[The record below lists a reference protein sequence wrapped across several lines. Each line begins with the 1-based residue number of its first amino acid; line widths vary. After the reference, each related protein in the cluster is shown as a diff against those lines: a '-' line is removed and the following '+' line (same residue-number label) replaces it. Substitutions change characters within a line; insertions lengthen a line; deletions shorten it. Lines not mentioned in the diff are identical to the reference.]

1 MTIEEIQQ
9 NIIEEMDL
17 FEDWTDKYEYIIEL
31 GKSLNTISEDK
42 KTDSNKIKGC
52 QSNVWLDAEFV
63 DGVVKFSAD
72 SDALI
77 VKGLVSL
84 VLKVF
89 SNQAPQDIINANLDF
104 IEKTGLS
111 QHLAQ
116 TRSNGLLAMVKQIKF
131 YAMAYSV
138 QGTQS

>member
-1 MTIEEIQQ
+1 MSIEEIQQ

-31 GKSLNTISEDK
+31 GKSLNTIAENK
-42 KTDSNKIKGC
+42 KTDNNKIKGC
-52 QSNVWLDAEFV
+52 QSNVWLDSEYI
-63 DGVVKFSAD
+63 DGKVVFSAD

-89 SNQAPQDIINANLDF
+89 SNQSPEAIINANLDF

-138 QGTQS
+138 KS

>member
-17 FEDWTDKYEYIIEL
+17 FDDWTDKYEYIIEL
-31 GKSLNTISEDK
+31 GKSLNTIAEDK
-42 KTDSNKIKGC
+42 KIDSNKIKGC
-52 QSNVWLDAEFV
+52 QSNVWLDSEYN
-63 DGVVKFSAD
+63 DGKVVFSAD

-89 SNQAPQDIINANLDF
+89 SNQAPQAIIDANLDF

-138 QGTQS
+138 KS

>member
-1 MTIEEIQQ
+1 MSIEEIQEQ
-9 NIIEEMDL
+9 IIDEMDL

-31 GKSLNTISEDK
+31 GKSLKTIAESK
-42 KTDSNKIKGC
+42 KIDSNKIKGC
-52 QSNVWLDAEFV
+52 QSNVWLDAIYT
-63 DGVVKFSAD
+63 DGKVAFTAD

-89 SNQAPQDIINANLDF
+89 SNQTPQDIINANLDF

-116 TRSNGLLAMVKQIKF
+116 TRSNGLLSMVKQIKF

-138 QGTQS
+138 QSTKS

>member
-42 KTDSNKIKGC
+42 KIDSNKIKGC
-52 QSNVWLDAEFV
+52 QSNVWLDAEFEN
-63 DGVVKFSAD
+63 GVVKFSAD

-138 QGTQS
+138 KS

>member
-1 MTIEEIQQ
+1 MTIEEIQAQ
-9 NIIEEMDL
+9 IIEEMDL

-31 GKSLNTISEDK
+31 GKSLQTIAEDK
-42 KTDSNKIKGC
+42 KIDSNKIKGC
-52 QSNVWLDAEFV
+52 QSNVWLDASYA
-63 DGVVKFSAD
+63 DGKVSFTAD

-89 SNQAPQDIINANLDF
+89 SNQSPQDIINANLDF

-116 TRSNGLLAMVKQIKF
+116 TRSNGLLSMVKQIKF
-131 YAMAYSV
+131 YAMAFSV
-138 QGTQS
+138 QSTKY

>member
-31 GKSLNTISEDK
+31 GKSLNTISEEK
-42 KTDSNKIKGC
+42 KIDSNKIKGC
-52 QSNVWLDAEFV
+52 QSNVWLDAEFEN
-63 DGVVKFSAD
+63 GIVKFSAD

-138 QGTQS
+138 KS

>member
-42 KTDSNKIKGC
+42 KIDSNKIKGC
-52 QSNVWLDAEFV
+52 QSNVWLDSEFEN
-63 DGVVKFSAD
+63 GIVKFSAD

-138 QGTQS
+138 KS

>member
-1 MTIEEIQQ
+1 MTIEEVQQ

-31 GKSLNTISEDK
+31 GKSLNTISEEK
-42 KTDSNKIKGC
+42 KIDSNKIKGC
-52 QSNVWLDAEFV
+52 QSNVWLDAEFENSI
-63 DGVVKFSAD
+63 VKFSAD

-138 QGTQS
+138 KS

>member
-1 MTIEEIQQ
+1 MTIEEIQAQ
-9 NIIEEMDL
+9 IIEEMDL

-31 GKSLNTISEDK
+31 GKSLQTIAEDK
-42 KTDSNKIKGC
+42 KIDSNKIKGC
-52 QSNVWLDAEFV
+52 QSNVWLDATYA
-63 DGVVKFSAD
+63 DGKVSFTAD

-89 SNQAPQDIINANLDF
+89 SNQSPQDIINANLDF

-116 TRSNGLLAMVKQIKF
+116 TRSNGLLSMVKQIKF
-131 YAMAYSV
+131 YAMAFSV
-138 QGTQS
+138 QSTKY

>member
-9 NIIEEMDL
+9 QIIEEMDL
-17 FEDWTDKYEYIIEL
+17 FDDWTDKYEYIIEL
-31 GKSLNTISEDK
+31 GKSLKTIAEDK
-42 KTDSNKIKGC
+42 KIDSNKIKGC
-52 QSNVWLDAEFV
+52 QSNVWLDASFE
-63 DGVVKFSAD
+63 DGKVQFTAD

-89 SNQAPQDIINANLDF
+89 SNQTPQHIIHANLDF

-116 TRSNGLLAMVKQIKF
+116 TRSNGLLSMVKQIKF

-138 QGTQS
+138 QGTKS